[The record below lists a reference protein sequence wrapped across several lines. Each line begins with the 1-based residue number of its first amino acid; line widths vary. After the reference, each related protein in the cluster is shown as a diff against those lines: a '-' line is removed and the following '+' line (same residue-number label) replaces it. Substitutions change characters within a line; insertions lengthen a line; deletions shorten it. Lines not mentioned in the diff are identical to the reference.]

1 MITEADRELGARMI
15 REYEAEKKASDERI
29 ARMTPEE
36 LAILQDAADS
46 LGRKMQSSF
55 DPTFKNVTPPPPQ
68 PKPKRHRLKRSADA
82 AHSQL
87 PARESTKSQ
96 V

>member
-1 MITEADRELGARMI
+1 MITAADKKLAAKMLD
-15 REYEAEKKASDERI
+15 EYHAEMRLAEAEL
-29 ARMTPEE
+29 ARMTPAEREE
-36 LAILQDAADS
+36 FEKEMEGLDE
-46 LGRKMQSSF
+46 KMQSSF

-82 AHSQL
+82 AHSHL
-87 PARESTKSQ
+87 AARESTKSQ